1 MDVSSGCSPWLRAAV
16 LAAGITGFG
25 SAPAIAQ
32 APDLSKVEFR
42 SEKLGENLHA
52 LFGAGGNIAVLTGP
66 DGALVVDSDLVE
78 LSPKLR
84 AALSLVSENP
94 PRFLI
99 NTHFH
104 FDHAGGNATLGRG
117 GTVIVAHDN
126 VRKHLMTRQ
135 VVNVGVDIVTEPTP
149 ELVERHRQGLKE
161 LPVLRESDQ
170 SYYLREERQGLIVG
184 PYERHAPA
192 WAVDG
197 VHPGRRALVAMPLA
211 LLGLVLAL
219 DIVGTLEKMAGRWA
233 EIGAGVAW
241 ALGAATT
248 FALTLFLTTKHLKE
262 VDGRMRTLLTMG
274 TTAVIV
280 GLAGGVTGNL
290 ALPTDGTGWLGLVLL
305 TVLYGSAITAIFTVV
320 PRLGAATN
328 TTALNFEPIAALA
341 LGWVVLGQEMAAR
354 QMVGALLVVAAVV
367 LIGSKRH

>member
-1 MDVSSGCSPWLRAAV
+1 MSAILSPRLGVPLLMLLATVFAGNHIAARLAFDHGASVPAAV
-16 LAAGITGFG
+16 A
-25 SAPAIAQ
+25 
-32 APDLSKVEFR
+32 VR
-42 SEKLGENLHA
+42 S
-52 LFGAGGNIAVLTGP
+52 GAT
-66 DGALVVDSDLVE
+66 ALVMV
-78 LSPKLR
+78 
-84 AALSLVSENP
+84 ALLLLQRVP
-94 PRFLI
+94 MALPR
-99 NTHFH
+99 
-104 FDHAGGNATLGRG
+104 ATLARG
-117 GTVIVAHDN
+117 LGIGVLVA
-126 VRKHLMTRQ
+126 M
-135 VVNVGVDIVTEPTP
+135 
-149 ELVERHRQGLKE
+149 
-161 LPVLRESDQ
+161 Q
-170 SYYLREERQGLIVG
+170 SYCLYSAVAIIPVALALLAFNTCPLLLVLLT
-184 PYERHAPA
+184 

-219 DIVGTLEKMAGRWA
+219 DIIGTLETMAGRWA

-248 FALTLFLTTKHLKE
+248 FALTLFLTTKHLKD

-280 GLAGGVTGNL
+280 GLAGGLAGNL

-328 TTALNFEPIAALA
+328 TTALNFEPIAALV

-354 QMVGALLVVAAVV
+354 QMLGALLVVAAVV
-367 LIGSKRH
+367 LIGSRRH

>member
-1 MDVSSGCSPWLRAAV
+1 MVV
-16 LAAGITGFG
+16 LLVLQGV
-25 SAPAIAQ
+25 PM
-32 APDLSKVEFR
+32 
-42 SEKLGENLHA
+42 A
-52 LFGAGGNIAVLTGP
+52 L
-66 DGALVVDSDLVE
+66 
-78 LSPKLR
+78 
-84 AALSLVSENP
+84 
-94 PRFLI
+94 PR
-99 NTHFH
+99 
-104 FDHAGGNATLGRG
+104 ATLARG
-117 GTVIVAHDN
+117 LGIGVLVAMQSFCLYSAVAIIPVALALLAFN
-126 VRKHLMTRQ
+126 TCPLL
-135 VVNVGVDIVTEPTP
+135 
-149 ELVERHRQGLKE
+149 LVL
-161 LPVLRESDQ
+161 LT
-170 SYYLREERQGLIVG
+170 
-184 PYERHAPA
+184 

-219 DIVGTLEKMAGRWA
+219 DIVGTLEKMAGRWV
-233 EIGAGVAW
+233 EIGEGVAW

-248 FALTLFLTTKHLKE
+248 FALTLFLTTRHLKE

-280 GLAGGVTGNL
+280 GVAGGVAGNL